1 MPKAYLAY
9 LDTTVLTDI
18 LLKIGEPQEQARA
31 AVHSFE
37 TSQLPVY
44 AIKEFKRGP
53 LKNFSW
59 FYNKIVTTN
68 DFSKAMAAL
77 HAVSRTPMRY
87 LTSTALEAAVTA
99 CTSIAPATL
108 GELVAKYGEEAE
120 QGNVYRDEMRLALKR
135 QIYKAWFSRRSVTT
149 ETVGPLSCYRE
160 EAPYEKRGLIE
171 LDPKKC
177 DRELTCCLAASL
189 RSMKDDL
196 EKLKTAIDE
205 GGSIREEDR
214 RRAKALRHVYRTKAA
229 VTDEVCRHLGD
240 AVIVAYAPRDATIL
254 TTNLKDHTLLANAI
268 GRTVASPRSVI
279 EMAKSGG

>member
-1 MPKAYLAY
+1 MSTHFTADGRLSNRLCPLSHPLELSPLLEIIASHN
-9 LDTTVLTDI
+9 VLYGT
-18 LLKIGEPQEQARA
+18 L
-31 AVHSFE
+31 
-37 TSQLPVY
+37 SQ
-44 AIKEFKRGP
+44 R
-53 LKNFSW
+53 
-59 FYNKIVTTN
+59 
-68 DFSKAMAAL
+68 
-77 HAVSRTPMRY
+77 R
-87 LTSTALEAAVTA
+87 
-99 CTSIAPATL
+99 
-108 GELVAKYGEEAE
+108 
-120 QGNVYRDEMRLALKR
+120 
-135 QIYKAWFSRRSVTT
+135 IYKAWFSRRSVTT

-177 DRELTCCLAASL
+177 DRESTCCLAASL